1 MRVLGFLETSFWTM
15 RQQEFASMMRVAY
28 THAGE
33 LDGVLDRIPK
43 HEAMMAK
50 TGSRLDGTRY
60 VEMRGDVAV
69 IDVNGIIAKRMDM
82 FDEICSG
89 GTSTEKLMKDLQT
102 CLDDPKIK
110 AIVFNIDS
118 PGGEA
123 FGINEL
129 SQAIYTGRGKKPI
142 HAYVSGL
149 GCSGAYWI
157 ATAADDVTVDRSAFV
172 GSIGVV
178 TAWTDDKEFY
188 QMLGIRREVVTST
201 NAPFKRLDFDNEEHR
216 AEMQREL
223 DSIENVFIKAVARN
237 RKTTVDKVKSDFNQ
251 GGVLLGTDAVKAGMA
266 DNVGSLE
273 EVIKNASRQ
282 AKTTASFGAFKNG
295 EINMS
300 LSDKIKA
307 FFASDEILP
316 LLDANKEY
324 AVIERPVVEQDPA
337 AAPAEEP
344 AQEPEAPATPPVT
357 EPKTAPIDPDAAPE
371 RDPAQEAEALH
382 LRAATAE
389 AESFMTTAIQAGRM
403 TPAEKPA
410 FLSLYA
416 QAAADDRLS
425 PLATGSRVE
434 SLKASYTVRKAS
446 GLTEEVVDAEAN
458 QVILASISGSGSGNG
473 SVSADRQRELLESSP
488 LGKSA
493 LKLVDKAS
501 AGK

>member
-1 MRVLGFLETSFWTM
+1 MRVLGFLESSFWTM
-15 RQQEFASMMRVAY
+15 RQGEFASMMRVAY

-33 LDGVLDRIPK
+33 LDGVLERIPK
-43 HEAMMAK
+43 PDAMMAK

-69 IDVNGIIAKRMDM
+69 MDVNGIIAKRMDM
-82 FDEICSG
+82 FDELCSG
-89 GTSTEKLMKDLQT
+89 GTSTEKLMKDVQT
-102 CLDDPKIK
+102 CLEDPKIK
-110 AIVFNIDS
+110 AIVLNIDS

-129 SQAIYTGRGKKPI
+129 SQAVYAGRGKKPI

-149 GCSGAYWI
+149 GCSGAYWL
-157 ATAADDVTVDRSAFV
+157 ASAADEITVDKIGLV

-178 TAWTDDKEFY
+178 TAWTDDQEFY
-188 QMLGIRREVVTST
+188 KMLGIRREVVTST
-201 NAPFKRLDFDNEEHR
+201 NAPFKRLDFDNESDR
-216 AEMQREL
+216 AELQREL
-223 DSIENVFIKAVARN
+223 DSIESVFIKSVARN

-251 GGVLLGTDAVKAGMA
+251 GGVLAGADAVKAGMA
-266 DNVGSLE
+266 DAVGSLE

-295 EINMS
+295 EMNMS
-300 LSDKIKA
+300 LSEKIKA

-337 AAPAEEP
+337 AAPAEAPPE
-344 AQEPEAPATPPVT
+344 EPEVPATPPVT
-357 EPKTAPIDPDAAPE
+357 EPKTTPDPDAAPE

-389 AESFMTTAIQAGRM
+389 ADSFMTTAIQAGRM

-410 FLSLYA
+410 FLSLYV

-425 PLATGSRVE
+425 PVATSSRVE
-434 SLKASYTVRKAS
+434 SLKASYTARKAN

-458 QVILASISGSGSGNG
+458 QVILASISGSGSGNC